1 MPPTP
6 PDAGPVHRRQFIID
20 SARHREAEGWQA
32 ERLDGGLWLSHCPR
46 LRVRRLPD
54 GQGGTALLLGTPL
67 LADPDQDG
75 FRLPAWQTAQDL
87 ADAAYAW
94 SGRWSLLAGGW
105 LLADSTNLASIFY
118 HPGPAGGRP
127 LVSTSLALLHGLR
140 PGLPVLRRRIGWYG
154 MNWFPPPH
162 SRIAGV
168 RKLLPD
174 QALRLADGT
183 LHRVSRWDPARFAG
197 RSVADLAALLL
208 RSLGHCFKS
217 AAATQDRL
225 ALALTAGLDSRTLL
239 AAALEAGVPVDTVI
253 QLFPRMPRAD
263 QEVPPRIA
271 AHCGLRHEQVPHG
284 RFSLSRLRRFD
295 AHTFRNMG
303 DADRSFY
310 ARGMY
315 DWMGPG
321 TALVRGGGF
330 EVGRERME
338 DRLRG
343 LDWDGALADP
353 DGLLASYGDFGSR
366 PLLRAQMRDWLG
378 WAAEGPRPYGLGNQF
393 YRDQRLAGWLSAAEQ
408 SSDMLEGCALQVVN
422 CGYHHDLML
431 AAPLEDRRA
440 GTVQRQA
447 MALAGRGLAGFPVN
461 PPMETRWQRRLQRW
475 SLKGRRTAGELRN
488 LAAGLLDGP
497 ATEVTPIRSAS
508 TAPSPARTATGR

>member
-1 MPPTP
+1 MPTP
-6 PDAGPVHRRQFIID
+6 PDAGPIHRRQFIID
-20 SARHREAEGWQA
+20 TDRHREAEGWMA
-32 ERLDGGLWLSHCPR
+32 ERLGNGLWLSHCPR

-67 LADPDQDG
+67 LADPDQDD
-75 FRLPAWQTAQDL
+75 FQLSPARAAQDL

-94 SGRWSLLAGGW
+94 SGRWTLVTGDW

-118 HPGPAGGRP
+118 QPGPGGRT
-127 LVSTSLALLHGLR
+127 LVSTSLALIHGLR
-140 PGLPVLRRRIGWYG
+140 PELPVLKRRIGWYG

-162 SRIAGV
+162 SRIVGV

-174 QALRLADGT
+174 QALRLSDGT
-183 LHRVSRWDPARFAG
+183 VHRVSRWNPERFAG
-197 RSVADLAALLL
+197 KPVGALAEMLL
-208 RSLGHCFKS
+208 RSLGQCFKS
-217 AAATQDRL
+217 AASVQDRL

-239 AAALEAGVPVDTVI
+239 AAALEVGVRVDTMI
-253 QLFPRMPRAD
+253 QLFPLMPLAD
-263 QEVPPRIA
+263 KVLPPEIA
-271 AHCGLRHEQVPHG
+271 RHCGLRWDAVPRG
-284 RFSLSRLRRFD
+284 AFNLSRQRRFD

-343 LDWDGALADP
+343 LGWEEALADP
-353 DGLLASYGDFGSR
+353 DGLLESYGDFGSR
-366 PLLRAQMRDWLG
+366 PWLRTQMRDWLR
-378 WAAEGPRPYGLGNQF
+378 WAVDGPRPYGLGNQF

-431 AAPLEDRRA
+431 AAPLEDRRT

-447 MALAGRGLAGFPVN
+447 IALAGRGLAEFPVN
-461 PPMETRWQRRLQRW
+461 PPMETRMQRRLQRW

-488 LAAGLLDGP
+488 MAMGLLDGP
-497 ATEVTPIRSAS
+497 AVGVTPV
-508 TAPSPARTATGR
+508 RTAATATSPPRAAEGR